1 MRHLRALCAIA
12 DTGSLRKAARQLGM
26 TQPSLTTQLRRIENT
41 IGGRLFSREVTG
53 SRPTPLGRSVLCR
66 ARPIVAEMNA
76 LLNEVR
82 QEAGQTADARL
93 RIGSTSSRAVVGWLR
108 RLRARYPDTDTTIH
122 IDVSAN
128 ALLQM
133 VAANQLDVAFVH
145 EVEGAPL
152 RVPEGVERRVLVARE
167 PQFVALAETHPAAA
181 RSVVRLADL
190 AADQWM
196 VDPSVDGEG
205 PGLRRVLAAAGL
217 NPRVVYGDYLT
228 AADLVASGEVVTP
241 CQPTARSRQGVA
253 VRPLYGDPLMVR
265 LFLASRVTPAT
276 RTGVVGPAGSAGLAG
291 LAGSAGSA
299 GAAGA
304 AGPAEVAGSVG
315 SGGPAGV
322 AGRTGSVRSAGP
334 AGPAGATGPAG
345 ASGPAGSAGHA
356 GSAGL
361 TGHAGSAGAA
371 GPAEF
376 ARSTGS
382 AAPAGH
388 TASATPA
395 APAGAGSGV
404 VPGGPLD
411 VDALFG
417 DLEDAYF
424 EIAWAS
430 AAYRQW
436 LVRNESPLLRF
447 HAGRDALEAMGL
459 AGPAEGS

>member
-1 MRHLRALCAIA
+1 MELEVRHLRALCAIA

-76 LLNEVR
+76 LLSEVR
-82 QEAGQTADARL
+82 LEAGQTADARL
-93 RIGSTSSRAVVGWLR
+93 RIGSTGSRAVVGWLR
-108 RLRARYPDTDTTIH
+108 RLRDRYPDADTTIH

-152 RVPEGVERRVLVARE
+152 RVPEGVERRVLVERE

-181 RSVVRLADL
+181 RPAVRLADL

-253 VRPLYGDPLMVR
+253 VRPLHGDPLTVR
-265 LFLASRVTPAT
+265 LFLASRAVPAA
-276 RTGVVGPAGSAGLAG
+276 RTV
-291 LAGSAGSA
+291 
-299 GAAGA
+299 A
-304 AGPAEVAGSVG
+304 AGPDPDTALPARNGAAASAPDTALPTEAG
-315 SGGPAGV
+315 
-322 AGRTGSVRSAGP
+322 TG
-334 AGPAGATGPAG
+334 TE
-345 ASGPAGSAGHA
+345 
-356 GSAGL
+356 
-361 TGHAGSAGAA
+361 AA
-371 GPAEF
+371 GPGPD
-376 ARSTGS
+376 T
-382 AAPAGH
+382 APA
-388 TASATPA
+388 A
-395 APAGAGSGV
+395 
-404 VPGGPLD
+404 PLD

-417 DLEDAYF
+417 DLADAYF

-430 AAYRQW
+430 PAYRQW
-436 LVRNESPLLRF
+436 LVRNESPLLRS
-447 HAGRDALEAMGL
+447 HEPLTRDALDVLDL
-459 AGPAEGS
+459 AGPAEVS

>member
-66 ARPIVAEMNA
+66 ARSIVAEMNA
-76 LLNEVR
+76 LVDEVR
-82 QEAGQTADARL
+82 LEAGQTADARL
-93 RIGSTSSRAVVGWLR
+93 RIGSTGSRAVVGWLR
-108 RLRARYPDTDTTIH
+108 RLRARYPDADTTIH

-152 RVPEGVERRVLVARE
+152 RVPEGVERRVLVERE

-181 RSVVRLADL
+181 RPVVRLAEL

-253 VRPLYGDPLMVR
+253 VRPLHGDPLTVR
-265 LFLASRVTPAT
+265 LFLASRAVPAA
-276 RTGVVGPAGSAGLAG
+276 RTGADRAPDPAA
-291 LAGSAGSA
+291 
-299 GAAGA
+299 
-304 AGPAEVAGSVG
+304 
-315 SGGPAGV
+315 
-322 AGRTGSVRSAGP
+322 RTGATEP
-334 AGPAGATGPAG
+334 APDPAARTGATEPAPDTVARTG
-345 ASGPAGSAGHA
+345 ATEPAPDPVSGMPIDVDA
-356 GSAGL
+356 
-361 TGHAGSAGAA
+361 
-371 GPAEF
+371 
-376 ARSTGS
+376 
-382 AAPAGH
+382 AAP
-388 TASATPA
+388 
-395 APAGAGSGV
+395 GA
-404 VPGGPLD
+404 PLD

-417 DLEDAYF
+417 DLADAYF

-430 AAYRQW
+430 VVYRQW
-436 LVRNESPLLRF
+436 LVRNESPLLRLQEPPT
-447 HAGRDALEAMGL
+447 RDELDILGL
-459 AGPAEGS
+459 AGPAEVS

>member
-41 IGGRLFSREVTG
+41 VGGRLFSREVTG

-76 LLNEVR
+76 LVSEVR
-82 QEAGQTADARL
+82 LEAGQTADARL
-93 RIGSTSSRAVVGWLR
+93 RIGSTGSRAVVGWLR
-108 RLRARYPDTDTTIH
+108 RLRARYPDADTTIH

-152 RVPEGVERRVLVARE
+152 RVPEGVERRVLVERE

-181 RSVVRLADL
+181 RPVVRLTEL

-253 VRPLYGDPLMVR
+253 VRPLHGDPLTVR
-265 LFLASRVTPAT
+265 LFLASRAVPAA
-276 RTGVVGPAGSAGLAG
+276 RTGAD
-291 LAGSAGSA
+291 
-299 GAAGA
+299 
-304 AGPAEVAGSVG
+304 
-315 SGGPAGV
+315 
-322 AGRTGSVRSAGP
+322 
-334 AGPAGATGPAG
+334 
-345 ASGPAGSAGHA
+345 
-356 GSAGL
+356 
-361 TGHAGSAGAA
+361 
-371 GPAEF
+371 
-376 ARSTGS
+376 GS
-382 AAPAGH
+382 AADPVSGVPVDVDVDVDMDVDVDA
-388 TASATPA
+388 TAS
-395 APAGAGSGV
+395 GA
-404 VPGGPLD
+404 PLD

-417 DLEDAYF
+417 DLADAYF

-430 AAYRQW
+430 VAYRQW
-436 LVRNESPLLRF
+436 LVRNESPLLRLQVPPT
-447 HAGRDALEAMGL
+447 RDELDILGL
-459 AGPAEGS
+459 AGPAEVS

>member
-41 IGGRLFSREVTG
+41 IGGRLFSREVSG

-76 LLNEVR
+76 LVSEV
-82 QEAGQTADARL
+82 QLEAGQTADARL

-108 RLRARYPDTDTTIH
+108 RLRARYPVADTTIH

-152 RVPEGVERRVLVARE
+152 RVPEGVERRVLVERE

-181 RSVVRLADL
+181 RPVVGLAEL

-253 VRPLYGDPLMVR
+253 VRPLHGDPLTVR
-265 LFLASRVTPAT
+265 LFLASRA
-276 RTGVVGPAGSAGLAG
+276 GPAGRNGVD
-291 LAGSAGSA
+291 GSAPDPVVVRTGAA
-299 GAAGA
+299 GPVPDTAAGA
-304 AGPAEVAGSVG
+304 ALGADAT
-315 SGGPAGV
+315 A
-322 AGRTGSVRSAGP
+322 
-334 AGPAGATGPAG
+334 AGAPIGVDAT
-345 ASGPAGSAGHA
+345 
-356 GSAGL
+356 
-361 TGHAGSAGAA
+361 SAGA
-371 GPAEF
+371 P
-376 ARSTGS
+376 
-382 AAPAGH
+382 
-388 TASATPA
+388 
-395 APAGAGSGV
+395 
-404 VPGGPLD
+404 PLD
-411 VDALFG
+411 VDATAAGAAPLDVGALFG
-417 DLEDAYF
+417 DLADAYF

-430 AAYRQW
+430 VAYRQW
-436 LVRNESPLLRF
+436 LVRNESPLLRLQKPPT
-447 HAGRDALEAMGL
+447 RDELDILGL
-459 AGPAEGS
+459 AGPAEVS

>member
-1 MRHLRALCAIA
+1 MELEVRHLRALCAIA

-41 IGGRLFSREVTG
+41 VGGRLFSREVTG

-76 LLNEVR
+76 LVSEVR
-82 QEAGQTADARL
+82 LEAGQTADARL
-93 RIGSTSSRAVVGWLR
+93 RIGSTGSRAVVGWLR
-108 RLRARYPDTDTTIH
+108 RLRARYPDADTTIH

-152 RVPEGVERRVLVARE
+152 RVPEGVERRVLVERE

-181 RSVVRLADL
+181 RPVVRLAEL

-253 VRPLYGDPLMVR
+253 VRPLHGDPLTVR
-265 LFLASRVTPAT
+265 LFLASRAVPAA
-276 RTGVVGPAGSAGLAG
+276 RTGADGSA
-291 LAGSAGSA
+291 
-299 GAAGA
+299 
-304 AGPAEVAGSVG
+304 PDTVV
-315 SGGPAGV
+315 
-322 AGRTGSVRSAGP
+322 RTGATELAPDRVSGVPVGV
-334 AGPAGATGPAG
+334 GAT
-345 ASGPAGSAGHA
+345 ASGA
-356 GSAGL
+356 
-361 TGHAGSAGAA
+361 
-371 GPAEF
+371 
-376 ARSTGS
+376 
-382 AAPAGH
+382 
-388 TASATPA
+388 
-395 APAGAGSGV
+395 
-404 VPGGPLD
+404 PLD

-417 DLEDAYF
+417 DLADAYF

-430 AAYRQW
+430 VAYRQW
-436 LVRNESPLLRF
+436 LVRNESPLLRLQEPPT
-447 HAGRDALEAMGL
+447 RDELDILGL
-459 AGPAEGS
+459 AGPAEVS

>member
-1 MRHLRALCAIA
+1 MELEVRHLRALCAIA

-76 LLNEVR
+76 LLSEVR
-82 QEAGQTADARL
+82 LEAGQTADARL
-93 RIGSTSSRAVVGWLR
+93 RIGSTGSRAVVGWLR
-108 RLRARYPDTDTTIH
+108 RLRDRYPDADTTIH

-152 RVPEGVERRVLVARE
+152 RVPEGVERRVLVERE

-181 RSVVRLADL
+181 RPAVRLADL

-253 VRPLYGDPLMVR
+253 VRPLHGDPLTVR
-265 LFLASRVTPAT
+265 LFLASRAVPAA
-276 RTGVVGPAGSAGLAG
+276 RTGAAGPDPDTALPAR
-291 LAGSAGSA
+291 A
-299 GAAGA
+299 GAAGTAPDTALPAEADTGTEA
-304 AGPAEVAGSVG
+304 AGP
-315 SGGPAGV
+315 GPD
-322 AGRTGSVRSAGP
+322 T
-334 AGPAGATGPAG
+334 
-345 ASGPAGSAGHA
+345 
-356 GSAGL
+356 
-361 TGHAGSAGAA
+361 
-371 GPAEF
+371 
-376 ARSTGS
+376 
-382 AAPAGH
+382 APA
-388 TASATPA
+388 A
-395 APAGAGSGV
+395 
-404 VPGGPLD
+404 PLD

-417 DLEDAYF
+417 DLADAYF

-430 AAYRQW
+430 PAYRQW
-436 LVRNESPLLRF
+436 LVRNESPLLRS
-447 HAGRDALEAMGL
+447 HEPRIRDALDVLDL
-459 AGPAEGS
+459 AGSAEVS

>member
-76 LLNEVR
+76 LVDEVR
-82 QEAGQTADARL
+82 LEAGQTADARL
-93 RIGSTSSRAVVGWLR
+93 RIGSTGSRAVVGWLR
-108 RLRARYPDTDTTIH
+108 RLRARYPDADTTIH

-152 RVPEGVERRVLVARE
+152 RVPEGVERRVLVERE

-181 RSVVRLADL
+181 RPVVRLADL

-253 VRPLYGDPLMVR
+253 VRPLHGDPLTVR
-265 LFLASRVTPAT
+265 LFLASRAVPAAARSGADGFAPGAVA
-276 RTGVVGPAGSAGLAG
+276 RTGGTEPVPDAVVRS
-291 LAGSAGSA
+291 
-299 GAAGA
+299 GAAEPVLDPVSGVPIGVDATEPGA
-304 AGPAEVAGSVG
+304 APLDADTDVD
-315 SGGPAGV
+315 
-322 AGRTGSVRSAGP
+322 
-334 AGPAGATGPAG
+334 
-345 ASGPAGSAGHA
+345 
-356 GSAGL
+356 
-361 TGHAGSAGAA
+361 
-371 GPAEF
+371 
-376 ARSTGS
+376 
-382 AAPAGH
+382 APA
-388 TASATPA
+388 P
-395 APAGAGSGV
+395 GA
-404 VPGGPLD
+404 PLD
-411 VDALFG
+411 VDAFFG
-417 DLEDAYF
+417 DLADAYF

-430 AAYRQW
+430 VAYRQW

-447 HAGRDALEAMGL
+447 QEPPTRDELDILGL
-459 AGPAEGS
+459 AGPAEVS

>member
-1 MRHLRALCAIA
+1 MELEVRHLRALCAIA

-76 LLNEVR
+76 LLSEVR
-82 QEAGQTADARL
+82 LEAGQTADARL
-93 RIGSTSSRAVVGWLR
+93 RIGSTGSRAVVGWLR
-108 RLRARYPDTDTTIH
+108 RLRDRYPDADTTIH

-152 RVPEGVERRVLVARE
+152 RVPEGVERRVLVERE

-181 RSVVRLADL
+181 RPAVRLADL

-253 VRPLYGDPLMVR
+253 VRPLHGDPLTVR
-265 LFLASRVTPAT
+265 LFLASRAVLAA
-276 RTGVVGPAGSAGLAG
+276 RTGAAGPDPDTALPAR
-291 LAGSAGSA
+291 A
-299 GAAGA
+299 GAAGTAPDTALPAEADTGTEA
-304 AGPAEVAGSVG
+304 AGP
-315 SGGPAGV
+315 GPD
-322 AGRTGSVRSAGP
+322 T
-334 AGPAGATGPAG
+334 
-345 ASGPAGSAGHA
+345 
-356 GSAGL
+356 
-361 TGHAGSAGAA
+361 
-371 GPAEF
+371 
-376 ARSTGS
+376 
-382 AAPAGH
+382 APA
-388 TASATPA
+388 A
-395 APAGAGSGV
+395 
-404 VPGGPLD
+404 PLD

-417 DLEDAYF
+417 DLADAYF

-430 AAYRQW
+430 PAYRQW
-436 LVRNESPLLRF
+436 LVRNESPLLRS
-447 HAGRDALEAMGL
+447 HEPRTRDALDVLDL
-459 AGPAEGS
+459 AGPAEVS

>member
-1 MRHLRALCAIA
+1 MGWRDFRVWCDGQVRSYAPAVELEVRHLRALCAIA

-41 IGGRLFSREVTG
+41 VGGRLFSREVTG

-76 LLNEVR
+76 LVSEVR
-82 QEAGQTADARL
+82 LEAGQTADARL
-93 RIGSTSSRAVVGWLR
+93 RIGSTGSRAVVGWLR
-108 RLRARYPDTDTTIH
+108 RLRARYPDADTTIH

-152 RVPEGVERRVLVARE
+152 RVPEGVERRVLVERE

-181 RSVVRLADL
+181 RPVVRLTEL

-253 VRPLYGDPLMVR
+253 VRPLHGDPLTVR
-265 LFLASRVTPAT
+265 LFLASRAVPAA
-276 RTGVVGPAGSAGLAG
+276 RTGAD
-291 LAGSAGSA
+291 
-299 GAAGA
+299 
-304 AGPAEVAGSVG
+304 
-315 SGGPAGV
+315 
-322 AGRTGSVRSAGP
+322 
-334 AGPAGATGPAG
+334 
-345 ASGPAGSAGHA
+345 
-356 GSAGL
+356 
-361 TGHAGSAGAA
+361 
-371 GPAEF
+371 
-376 ARSTGS
+376 GS
-382 AAPAGH
+382 AADPVSGVPVDVDVDVDMDVDVDA
-388 TASATPA
+388 TAS
-395 APAGAGSGV
+395 GA
-404 VPGGPLD
+404 PLD

-417 DLEDAYF
+417 DLADAYF

-430 AAYRQW
+430 VAYRQW
-436 LVRNESPLLRF
+436 LVRNESPLLRLQVPPT
-447 HAGRDALEAMGL
+447 RDELDILGL
-459 AGPAEGS
+459 AGPAEVS

>member
-1 MRHLRALCAIA
+1 MRSYAPAVELEVRHLRALCAIA

-76 LLNEVR
+76 LVDEVR
-82 QEAGQTADARL
+82 LEAGQTADARL
-93 RIGSTSSRAVVGWLR
+93 RIGSTGSRAVVGWLR
-108 RLRARYPDTDTTIH
+108 RLRARYPDADTTIH

-152 RVPEGVERRVLVARE
+152 RVPEGVERRVLVERE

-181 RSVVRLADL
+181 RPVVPLADL

-253 VRPLYGDPLMVR
+253 VRPLHGDPLTVR
-265 LFLASRVTPAT
+265 LFLASRAVPAVRGGADGSAPDAVV
-276 RTGVVGPAGSAGLAG
+276 RTGATEPA
-291 LAGSAGSA
+291 
-299 GAAGA
+299 
-304 AGPAEVAGSVG
+304 PDPV
-315 SGGPAGV
+315 SGVPID
-322 AGRTGSVRSAGP
+322 P
-334 AGPAGATGPAG
+334 DAT
-345 ASGPAGSAGHA
+345 ASGA
-356 GSAGL
+356 
-361 TGHAGSAGAA
+361 
-371 GPAEF
+371 
-376 ARSTGS
+376 
-382 AAPAGH
+382 
-388 TASATPA
+388 
-395 APAGAGSGV
+395 
-404 VPGGPLD
+404 PLD

-417 DLEDAYF
+417 DLADAYF

-430 AAYRQW
+430 VAYRQW

-447 HAGRDALEAMGL
+447 QEPATRDELDILGL
-459 AGPAEGS
+459 AGPAEVS

>member
-1 MRHLRALCAIA
+1 MELEVRHLRALCAIA

-66 ARPIVAEMNA
+66 ARSIVAEMNA
-76 LLNEVR
+76 LVDEVR
-82 QEAGQTADARL
+82 LEAGQTADARL
-93 RIGSTSSRAVVGWLR
+93 RIGSTGSRAVVGWLR
-108 RLRARYPDTDTTIH
+108 RLRARYPDADTTIH

-152 RVPEGVERRVLVARE
+152 RVPEGVERRVLVERE

-181 RSVVRLADL
+181 RPVVLLADL

-253 VRPLYGDPLMVR
+253 VRPLHGDPLTVR
-265 LFLASRVTPAT
+265 LFLASRAVPAAARSGADGSAPGAVA
-276 RTGVVGPAGSAGLAG
+276 RTGGTELVPDAVART
-291 LAGSAGSA
+291 
-299 GAAGA
+299 GAAEPVLDA
-304 AGPAEVAGSVG
+304 VAGV
-315 SGGPAGV
+315 PIGV
-322 AGRTGSVRSAGP
+322 DATAP
-334 AGPAGATGPAG
+334 GAPIDADAP
-345 ASGPAGSAGHA
+345 ASGA
-356 GSAGL
+356 
-361 TGHAGSAGAA
+361 
-371 GPAEF
+371 
-376 ARSTGS
+376 
-382 AAPAGH
+382 
-388 TASATPA
+388 
-395 APAGAGSGV
+395 
-404 VPGGPLD
+404 PLD

-417 DLEDAYF
+417 DLADAYF

-430 AAYRQW
+430 VAYRQW

-447 HAGRDALEAMGL
+447 QESPTPDELDILGL
-459 AGPAEGS
+459 AGPAEVS

>member
-76 LLNEVR
+76 LVDEVR
-82 QEAGQTADARL
+82 LEAGQTADARL
-93 RIGSTSSRAVVGWLR
+93 RIGSTGSRAVVGWLR
-108 RLRARYPDTDTTIH
+108 RLRARYPDADTTIH

-152 RVPEGVERRVLVARE
+152 RVPEGVERRVLVERE

-181 RSVVRLADL
+181 RPVVRLADL

-253 VRPLYGDPLMVR
+253 VRPLHGDPLTVR
-265 LFLASRVTPAT
+265 LFLASRAVPAAARSGADGFVPGAVART
-276 RTGVVGPAGSAGLAG
+276 VAAEPVPDAVVRTGGTDPVLDPVSGVPIGVDATEP
-291 LAGSAGSA
+291 
-299 GAAGA
+299 GAAPLDA
-304 AGPAEVAGSVG
+304 DVD
-315 SGGPAGV
+315 
-322 AGRTGSVRSAGP
+322 
-334 AGPAGATGPAG
+334 
-345 ASGPAGSAGHA
+345 
-356 GSAGL
+356 
-361 TGHAGSAGAA
+361 
-371 GPAEF
+371 
-376 ARSTGS
+376 
-382 AAPAGH
+382 APA
-388 TASATPA
+388 
-395 APAGAGSGV
+395 
-404 VPGGPLD
+404 PGTPLD
-411 VDALFG
+411 VDAFFG
-417 DLEDAYF
+417 DLADAYF

-430 AAYRQW
+430 VAYRQW

-447 HAGRDALEAMGL
+447 QEPPTRDELDILGL
-459 AGPAEGS
+459 AGPAEVS

>member
-66 ARPIVAEMNA
+66 ARPIVEEMNA
-76 LLNEVR
+76 LVSEVR
-82 QEAGQTADARL
+82 LEAEQAADARL
-93 RIGSTSSRAVVGWLR
+93 RIGSTGSRAVVGWLR
-108 RLRARYPDTDTTIH
+108 RLRARYPDADTTIH

-145 EVEGAPL
+145 EVEGTPL
-152 RVPEGVERRVLVARE
+152 RVPEGVERRVLVERE

-181 RSVVRLADL
+181 RPVVRLAEL

-253 VRPLYGDPLMVR
+253 VRPLHGDPLTVR
-265 LFLASRVTPAT
+265 LFLASRALPAA
-276 RTGVVGPAGSAGLAG
+276 RTGADASAPDAAVGLPAARTDVPESAPDAAARTGADEP
-291 LAGSAGSA
+291 ASDT
-299 GAAGA
+299 AAGA
-304 AGPAEVAGSVG
+304 
-315 SGGPAGV
+315 
-322 AGRTGSVRSAGP
+322 
-334 AGPAGATGPAG
+334 
-345 ASGPAGSAGHA
+345 
-356 GSAGL
+356 L
-361 TGHAGSAGAA
+361 
-371 GPAEF
+371 
-376 ARSTGS
+376 
-382 AAPAGH
+382 
-388 TASATPA
+388 
-395 APAGAGSGV
+395 
-404 VPGGPLD
+404 LD

-417 DLEDAYF
+417 DLADAYF
-424 EIAWAS
+424 EIAWGS

-447 HAGRDALEAMGL
+447 QEPPAREELDILGL
-459 AGPAEGS
+459 AGPAEVS